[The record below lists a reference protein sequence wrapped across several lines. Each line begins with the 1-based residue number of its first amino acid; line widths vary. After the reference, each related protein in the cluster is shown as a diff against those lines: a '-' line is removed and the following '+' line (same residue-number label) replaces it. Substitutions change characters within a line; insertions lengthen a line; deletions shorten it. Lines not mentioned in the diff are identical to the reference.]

1 MSLSWQDSLALVLV
15 AVAAM
20 YVAWRTWLAVFRR
33 RAAGC
38 GSGCGKCAADSP
50 KAVMQIEQTGQVSN
64 LPSVGQVSKLPRNK
78 AG

>member
-1 MSLSWQDSLALVLV
+1 MGLSGQDILALVLV
-15 AVAAM
+15 AAAAA
-20 YVAWRTWLAVFRR
+20 YVGWRTWLAVFRR

-50 KAVMQIEQTGQVSN
+50 KAVMQIEQVGQVSN
-64 LPSVGQVSKLPRNK
+64 LPKNK